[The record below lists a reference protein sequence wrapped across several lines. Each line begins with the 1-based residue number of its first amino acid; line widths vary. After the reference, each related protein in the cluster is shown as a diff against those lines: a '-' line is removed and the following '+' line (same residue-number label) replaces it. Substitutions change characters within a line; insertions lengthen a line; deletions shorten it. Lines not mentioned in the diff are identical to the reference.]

1 MRKQNLF
8 SVLLSL
14 TFVAALL
21 PLQGS
26 SQFENPAKGQVQ
38 LWAAGPMHPN
48 EVVGKT
54 GEKWFALY
62 RTENGFELRVT
73 KVTVLDS
80 SVGLSDKFVKVD
92 RPFECLFLLR
102 GIAGLKEGPIKTVFS
117 GHQFV
122 KPSQS
127 ISLQL
132 SSDLSSSYQLY
143 AEGKEDKETINDY
156 KLVLYSDQR
165 RQTILNRAKMS
176 LDGSPTLLWAGDL
189 DRDGKLDLLMDLT
202 NHYNAR
208 EPTLFLSSRA
218 APNEL
223 VKMVA
228 SHRQMG
234 C

>member
-1 MRKQNLF
+1 MNRN
-8 SVLLSL
+8 
-14 TFVAALL
+14 TFVAALIL
-21 PLQGS
+21 LEGF
-26 SQFENPAKGQVQ
+26 SQSDNSPKERIQ
-38 LWAAGPMHPN
+38 LWAAGSMHEN

-62 RTENGFELRVT
+62 RTEIGFELRLT

-80 SVGLSDKFVKVD
+80 PSVGGLYAKFVRVD
-92 RPFECLFLLR
+92 RPFETLFLVR
-102 GIAGLKEGPIKTVFS
+102 GIAGLKEGPIKTIFS

-132 SSDLSSSYQLY
+132 TSDLRSSYQLY
-143 AEGKEDKETINDY
+143 AEGKEDKETIDNY
-156 KLVLYSDQR
+156 KLILYSDQQ
-165 RQTILNRAKMS
+165 RQTILNRAKMY
-176 LDGSPTLLWAGDL
+176 LEGSPSLLWAGDL

-202 NHYNAR
+202 NHYNAT

-218 APNEL
+218 APNDL
-223 VKMVA
+223 VKKVA
-228 SHRQMG
+228 SHRQIG

>member
-1 MRKQNLF
+1 MIRY
-8 SVLLSL
+8 
-14 TFVAALL
+14 TFVAALIL
-21 PLQGS
+21 LQGF
-26 SQFENPAKGQVQ
+26 SQSENSTKEKIQ
-38 LWAAGPMHPN
+38 LWAAGPMHEN

-62 RTENGFELRVT
+62 RTENGFELHAT

-80 SVGLSDKFVKVD
+80 SDGLYAKFVKVD
-92 RPFECLFLLR
+92 RPFETIILLR
-102 GIAGLKEGPIKTVFS
+102 GIAGLKEGPVKTVFS

-122 KPSQS
+122 KPSQY

-132 SSDLSSSYQLY
+132 SSDLRSSYQLY
-143 AEGKEDKETINDY
+143 AEGKEENETIDDY
-156 KLVLYSDQR
+156 KIILYSDQQ
-165 RQTILNRAKMS
+165 RQTILNRAKMY
-176 LDGSPTLLWAGDL
+176 LEGSPALLWAGDL

-202 NHYNAR
+202 DHYNAS

-223 VKMVA
+223 VKRVA
-228 SHRQMG
+228 SHRKIG